1 MRAARVRIAFALWAE
16 RMQTPEVAVAAIRR
30 LQRQAPDEV
39 QNHFGIE
46 ADGSFLL
53 DSVWFAARK
62 R

>member
-1 MRAARVRIAFALWAE
+1 MAGRALPKRRNHPI
-16 RMQTPEVAVAAIRR
+16 AVAAIRR

-39 QNHFGIE
+39 QSHFGIE